1 MGMPTGTDALDEL
14 APLLTGVRIDN
25 MDLSGVR
32 VTPLT
37 PYLREKT
44 GEGPLFL
51 FARDGAARIT
61 LMQPGAQ
68 PVLIR
73 RGSFAALPHG
83 HGFRLVPDKDHPAAA
98 LLIGTATL
106 DRRAVAPLLHRL
118 PPLLFMCPSRTL
130 GMDWQ
135 DGTFAMVEAAL
146 AQGDLAGRLVA
157 QRLLESLFII
167 AVRRF
172 LETNETYALGASRT
186 ATSVGRA
193 LVLMQDRL
201 ADDWTLASLADA
213 SGLSQATLIRRF
225 QALVGEA
232 PMAHLTRLR
241 MERAAKWLKSGD
253 DKLAVLASRLGYQS
267 EAAFARRFKEFHGV
281 WPGEFRRVG

>member
-1 MGMPTGTDALDEL
+1 MGMPTGMAGLESL
-14 APLLTGVRIDN
+14 APLLTGLRLDG
-25 MDLSGVR
+25 MELSGVR
-32 VTPLT
+32 ITPLT
-37 PYLREKT
+37 PHLRERT
-44 GEGPLFL
+44 GDGPLFL

-61 LMQPGAQ
+61 LVHPGAQ

-83 HGFRLVPDKDHPAAA
+83 HGFRLAPDKDQPSAS

-106 DRRAVAPLLHRL
+106 DRTAVQPLLERL

-146 AQGDLAGRLVA
+146 ASGDLAGRLVA

-172 LETNETYALGASRT
+172 LETNETYALGASRMAT
-186 ATSVGRA
+186 AVGRA

-201 ADDWTLASLADA
+201 ADDWTLASLSEA
-213 SGLSQATLIRRF
+213 SGLSQATLTRRF

-232 PMAHLTRLR
+232 PMTHLMRLR
-241 MERAAKWLKSGD
+241 MERAAEWLKAGD
-253 DKLAVLASRLGYQS
+253 DKLAALALRLGYRS
-267 EAAFARRFKEFHGV
+267 EAAFARRFKQHHGV
-281 WPGEFRRVG
+281 WPGEFRRAG